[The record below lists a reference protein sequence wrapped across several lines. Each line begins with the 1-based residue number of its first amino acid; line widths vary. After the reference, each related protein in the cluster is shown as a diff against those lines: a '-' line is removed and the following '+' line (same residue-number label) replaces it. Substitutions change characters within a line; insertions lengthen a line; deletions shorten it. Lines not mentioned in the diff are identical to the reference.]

1 MATIVRATTL
11 LKVFSFFSPFSP
23 FFFSLLFSLLFFSFF
38 YFSFTHDYC
47 LSRSNAELSDFSS
60 ATDAIRLKDRS
71 QNRIER
77 RFVAT
82 RALISI
88 RVERDRSTPFY
99 RLSSTDYSFYP

>member
-11 LKVFSFFSPFSP
+11 LKVFSFFSPRFLLFFTVVFSP
-23 FFFSLLFSLLFFSFF
+23 FFPSFF

-77 RFVAT
+77 RFVGA

-88 RVERDRSTPFY
+88 RVERDRFTPFY
-99 RLSSTDYSFYP
+99 RLSSTDYSFNP